1 MFFFAAQLEFS
12 LAVRLF
18 YCKKGEES
26 RLNER
31 FMKEKPVLP
40 LLLGM
45 ALPMVISML
54 VNALY
59 NIIDSLFVARI
70 GEDAITALSLVFPVQ
85 NLINALAI
93 GFGVGINAII
103 SYHLGAGEQEKA
115 DAAATR
121 GMVCAVV
128 HGAVSMLLCIAIM
141 PWFLRLFTG
150 SETVV
155 RMGVEYADMAFLF
168 SAVLM
173 AELAFE
179 KMYQAVGR
187 MKLTMTA
194 LLAGCLTN
202 IVLDPLFIFGIGPF
216 PELGMRGAALATGI
230 GQLVPLVFYLIVYRT
245 QPTAVHLTRKGL
257 HGTPGLT
264 GRLYA
269 VGIPAALNLALPSLL
284 VSCLNGLLTAFNQT
298 YVVVLGIYY
307 KLQTFLYMPASG
319 IVQGMRPVIGYN
331 YGAGERERVHRIF
344 RVTLGLCA
352 CIMAAGTV
360 LCLLFAAPIMSL
372 FTENAQTVAIG
383 AHALRII
390 SIGFIVSAVSVAA
403 SGALEGL
410 GKGTAS
416 LIISLCRYTVVI
428 LPLAALLCRIMGAD
442 GVWHAFWLTE
452 IVSAGVA
459 LLAWKRTAN

>member
-1 MFFFAAQLEFS
+1 M
-12 LAVRLF
+12 R
-18 YCKKGEES
+18 
-26 RLNER
+26 
-31 FMKEKPVLP
+31 EKPVLP
-40 LLLGM
+40 LLLSM

-59 NIIDSLFVARI
+59 NIIDSLFVAKI
-70 GEDAITALSLVFPVQ
+70 SEDAITALSLVFPVQ

-93 GFGVGINAII
+93 GFGVGINAVI
-103 SYHLGAGEQEKA
+103 SYHLGAGEQDRA

-121 GMVCAVV
+121 GVVCSLV
-128 HGAVSMLLCIAIM
+128 HGVVCTVAGIAVM
-141 PWFLRLFTG
+141 PWFLRLFTA
-150 SETVV
+150 SEAVV
-155 RMGVEYADMAFLF
+155 SLGTEYADTAFLF
-168 SAVLM
+168 AAGLM
-173 AELAFE
+173 AQLAFE
-179 KMYQAVGR
+179 KIYQAMGR
-187 MKLTMTA
+187 MKATMIA
-194 LLAGCLTN
+194 VLSGCVTN
-202 IVLDPLFIFGIGPF
+202 IVLDPLLIFGAGPF
-216 PELGMRGAALATGI
+216 PKMGMRGAALATGI
-230 GQLVPLVFYLIVYRT
+230 GQVVPLAGYLVLYATR
-245 QPTAVHLTRKGL
+245 PAAVRLRKSGLTGM
-257 HGTPGLT
+257 PGLT

-284 VSCLNGLLTAFNQT
+284 VSCLNALLGGFGQA

-331 YGAGERERVHRIF
+331 YGAGEQERVHRIF
-344 RVTLGLCA
+344 RTTLGLCA

-360 LCLLFAAPIMSL
+360 LCVLFAAPIMGL
-372 FTENAQTVAIG
+372 FTESAQTVAIG

-428 LPLAALLCRIMGAD
+428 LPLAAVLCRLAGAV
-442 GVWHAFWLTE
+442 GVWHAFWVTE
-452 IVSAGVA
+452 VVSAGVA
-459 LLAWKRTAN
+459 LLAWKRAVMEN